1 MKANSANHRS
11 RSASRSAS
19 RPPRRVALALA
30 ALVAL
35 VALALLVVACGGTVK
50 RPDGGV
56 GLLPVGSTAPD
67 VAGEGP
73 AGEQVRL
80 SQLRGKPVVVYFY
93 PKDDTPGCTKEACAF
108 RDAWKSYESA
118 GVAVLGVSNDSAAS
132 HREFQKK
139 HTLPF
144 PLVADESGAVA
155 ASYGVSKKLFG
166 YERVTFLVGKDGR
179 VAHVWPD
186 VDPGVHARDVLA
198 EVQKLP

>member
-1 MKANSANHRS
+1 MATTM
-11 RSASRSAS
+11 
-19 RPPRRVALALA
+19 PAL
-30 ALVAL
+30 
-35 VALALLVVACGGTVK
+35 
-50 RPDGGV
+50 D
-56 GLLPVGSTAPD
+56 SEAPNFD
-67 VAGEGP
+67 LKDHMGQV
-73 AGEQVRL
+73 VRL
-80 SQLRGKPVVVYFY
+80 ADLRGQWVVLYFY